1 MIQKKK
7 IINNNL
13 IKYSNKKMIANL
25 EKKFLNRQIPSF
37 IEKVIVLFKTLWK
50 GNKIT
55 LEKIKFSTLI
65 IL

>member
-1 MIQKKK
+1 
-7 IINNNL
+7 
-13 IKYSNKKMIANL
+13 MIANL